1 MLLTKEVEVGVSSN
15 MIKYY
20 ENLGYKIHR
29 TKNKCGKLTVSRGTK
44 IIIKIEDLSSNSNIM
59 INVKC
64 DKCGEILNI
73 KWQNYKKYVKPNG
86 CYYCNNCAN
95 KLYGNEKRRLTRL
108 KNSQSFQQW
117 CYNNLLKEDADNIIL
132 RWDYELNKCS
142 PKDVSYS
149 SMGFNKKGYWF
160 KCLHY
165 PEHHSELKSINGF
178 TNGEIGCMLC
188 NQCNSFGQ
196 YQIDTYE
203 TNNIATYW
211 GNTNTIS
218 PFEIPH
224 GSNKKVWIK
233 CPNCGNEKF
242 ISPINFITQGLGCPK
257 CSDGISYPEKIMYSV
272 LQQLSGKFQTQL
284 TKTSVKWCSNYRYD
298 FYISKFN
305 CIIETHGLQHYEET
319 GRGRTL
325 QEEQEN
331 DKLKK
336 QLALKNGI
344 KEENYI
350 VIDCRKSE
358 LEWIK
363 NNVLDS
369 RLNDLFDLSK
379 IDWNQCNKNALNSFV
394 KEACELW
401 DNTKNI
407 IEISIKLKLNRNTIR
422 RYLKQG
428 AALNWCDYD
437 VIQSKIQNNINHG
450 KLNIERCS
458 KKVYCLELNQIFL
471 NASDVFNKLHI
482 NRACISACCRGEQKS
497 AGKHP
502 ITGEKLH
509 WIYYEKETNEILQT
523 RRVA

>member
-1 MLLTKEVEVGVSSN
+1 M
-15 MIKYY
+15 
-20 ENLGYKIHR
+20 
-29 TKNKCGKLTVSRGTK
+29 
-44 IIIKIEDLSSNSNIM
+44 
-59 INVKC
+59 
-64 DKCGEILNI
+64 
-73 KWQNYKKYVKPNG
+73 
-86 CYYCNNCAN
+86 
-95 KLYGNEKRRLTRL
+95 
-108 KNSQSFQQW
+108 
-117 CYNNLLKEDADNIIL
+117 
-132 RWDYELNKCS
+132 
-142 PKDVSYS
+142 
-149 SMGFNKKGYWF
+149 
-160 KCLHY
+160 
-165 PEHHSELKSINGF
+165 
-178 TNGEIGCMLC
+178 
-188 NQCNSFGQ
+188 
-196 YQIDTYE
+196 
-203 TNNIATYW
+203 
-211 GNTNTIS
+211 
-218 PFEIPH
+218 
-224 GSNKKVWIK
+224 
-233 CPNCGNEKF
+233 
-242 ISPINFITQGLGCPK
+242 
-257 CSDGISYPEKIMYSV
+257 
-272 LQQLSGKFQTQL
+272 
-284 TKTSVKWCSNYRYD
+284 
-298 FYISKFN
+298 
-305 CIIETHGLQHYEET
+305 
-319 GRGRTL
+319 
-325 QEEQEN
+325 
-331 DKLKK
+331 
-336 QLALKNGI
+336 
-344 KEENYI
+344 
-350 VIDCRKSE
+350 
-358 LEWIK
+358 IK